1 MQTYPVLEDFDD
13 PSFDPFM
20 SDEEIFGTLADPW
33 TPLAELRRK
42 GPVHAMPYRPY
53 VGMPPD
59 ASLPEMPHVLVLG
72 FDEAYEVLST
82 PEIYHQ
88 GYMHNLGVTFGHT
101 LSVMNA
107 PEHTRYR
114 RILQRAF
121 LPQVVAKWGET
132 LVEPVIDELLGEFE
146 ARGSADLVDEFTQH
160 YPFRIIYRQLGLP
173 PEQGKLFHKMA
184 ISQTVYWAF
193 PDKAKEASSK
203 LGDFFEELV
212 EQRKRAPGGPD
223 DLITTMLNAD
233 IEGEGM
239 PDDVIVSFLRQLVNA
254 AGDTT
259 FRMTSCLLAALLE
272 NPEQY
277 DAVRADRS
285 LILHAIEEGLRW
297 EGPVLV
303 QDRMAV
309 TDTELAG
316 VKVPAGAYVE
326 VVAGAANRDETKFPD
341 PDRFDVH
348 RPNKTSHLGFSRGPH
363 ICIGQH
369 LARVEMTRALNA
381 LFDRLPNLRLDP
393 DKPKPV
399 IRGVTLRRPDH
410 IFVKFDPARQA

>member
-1 MQTYPVLEDFDD
+1 MQHYPVLEDFDD

-20 SDEEIFGTLADPW
+20 SDEAIFGSMVDPW

-42 GPVHAMPYRPY
+42 GSVHERLYHPFL
-53 VGMPPD
+53 GMPPD
-59 ASLPEMPHVLVLG
+59 ASRPEMPPILVLG
-72 FDEAYEVLST
+72 FEEAYEVLNT
-82 PEIYHQ
+82 PAIFHQ

-132 LVEPVIDELLGEFE
+132 LVEPVIDELLGKFE
-146 ARGSADLVDEFTQH
+146 KRGEADLVDEFTQH
-160 YPFRIIYRQLGLP
+160 YPFGIIYRQLGLP
-173 PEQGKLFHKMA
+173 PEQATLFHKMA

-193 PDKAKEASSK
+193 PDKAKEASRK
-203 LGDFFEELV
+203 LGVFFAELV
-212 EQRKRAPGGPD
+212 EQRKREPGGPD
-223 DLITTMLNAD
+223 DLIAIMLNAD
-233 IEGEGM
+233 VEGEGM
-239 PDDVIVSFLRQLVNA
+239 PDDVIISFLRQLVNA

-272 NPEQY
+272 NPDQY
-277 DAVRADRS
+277 AAVRDDRS

-303 QDRMAV
+303 QDRIAV
-309 TDTELAG
+309 TETELAG
-316 VKVPAGAYVE
+316 VKIPAGAYVE
-326 VVAGAANRDETKFPD
+326 VVAGAANRDESKFPD
-341 PDRFDVH
+341 PDLFDVY
-348 RPNKTSHLGFSRGPH
+348 RSNKTSHLGFSRGPH
-363 ICIGQH
+363 ICVGQH

-381 LFDRLPNLRLDP
+381 IFDRLPNLRLDP
-393 DKPKPV
+393 DKPRPV
-399 IRGVTLRRPDH
+399 IRGVSLRRPDH
-410 IFVKFDPARQA
+410 IHVKFDPVT

>member
-1 MQTYPVLEDFDD
+1 MLQFPVIQDFDD

-20 SDEEIFGTLADPW
+20 SDEAIFGSMVDPW

-42 GPVHAMPYRPY
+42 GPVHEIPYRP
-53 VGMPPD
+53 VLGMPAD
-59 ASLPEMPHVLVLG
+59 TSMGEMPHILVLG
-72 FDEAYEVLST
+72 FEQAYEVLNS
-82 PEIYHQ
+82 PEIFHQ

-114 RILQRAF
+114 RILQRVF

-146 ARGSADLVDEFTQH
+146 QKGEADLVDQFTQH
-160 YPFRIIYRQLGLP
+160 YPFGIIYRQLGLP

-193 PDKAKEASSK
+193 PDKAKEASRK
-203 LGDFFEELV
+203 LGVFFAELV
-212 EQRKRAPGGPD
+212 ENRKREPGGPD
-223 DLITTMLNAD
+223 DLITIMLNA
-233 IEGEGM
+233 EGEGM
-239 PDDVIVSFLRQLVNA
+239 PDDVIISFLRQLVNA

-259 FRMTSCLLAALLE
+259 FRMTSCLLAGLLE

-277 DAVRADRS
+277 EAVRKDRS

-309 TDTELAG
+309 ADTALAG
-316 VKVPAGAYVE
+316 VKIPAGAYVE
-326 VVAGAANRDETKFPD
+326 VAAGAANRDETKFPD
-341 PDRFDVH
+341 PDSFDVH
-348 RPNKTSHLGFSRGPH
+348 RSNKTSHLGFSRGPH

-369 LARVEMTRALNA
+369 LARLEMTRALNA
-381 LFDRLPNLRLDP
+381 IFDRLPNLRLDP
-393 DKPKPV
+393 DRPEPV
-399 IRGVTLRRPDH
+399 IRGVSLRRPDH
-410 IFVKFDPARQA
+410 IFVKFDPVT